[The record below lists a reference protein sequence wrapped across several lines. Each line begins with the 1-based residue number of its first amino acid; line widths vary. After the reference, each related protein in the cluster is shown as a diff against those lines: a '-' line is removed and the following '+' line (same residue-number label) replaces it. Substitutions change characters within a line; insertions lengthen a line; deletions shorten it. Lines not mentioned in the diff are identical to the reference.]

1 MNVLRR
7 LKEPV
12 VNCDII
18 ATPMV
23 LHEEPVANV
32 ARYERL
38 RIIAPEASD
47 VA

>member
-1 MNVLRR
+1 MNILGR
-7 LKEPV
+7 LKESV
-12 VNCDII
+12 AQDDII

-23 LHEEPVANV
+23 LNEEPVANV

-38 RIIAPEASD
+38 RTLIVEAND